1 MEMFFKF
8 AKSLSGEDLWSRPW
22 QLLALQHLH
31 QKIFVLM
38 SSSTNKPLSSS
49 SMCKALCYPIPRP
62 PLHTKP
68 PPPPLNPLPTPS
80 DVSDSTA
87 EQNMQ
92 TKGAGRMASPTTNSP
107 SGAPDWAPGT
117 NTLRAKTL
125 YFHLYHRRGIISI
138 LQMKKR
144 AQESSNLFSG
154 AFSHGIRIRTCAYLF
169 WPCGWPL
176 LWF

>member
-31 QKIFVLM
+31 QKTFVLM

-62 PLHTKP
+62 PVYTKP
-68 PPPPLNPLPTPS
+68 PPPPLKPPPTPS
-80 DVSDSTA
+80 DVSESTA

-92 TKGAGRMASPTTNSP
+92 TKGAGRMALPSTNSL
-107 SGAPDWAPGT
+107 SGLQTGHQAQTCWE
-117 NTLRAKTL
+117 
-125 YFHLYHRRGIISI
+125 RRPFTFTYTTEGASS
-138 LQMKKR
+138 LSCKWKKQ
-144 AQESSNLFSG
+144 AQESSNLFTWV
-154 AFSHGIRIRTCAYLF
+154 FSRGIRIRTHAYLS
-169 WPCGWPL
+169 WSCGWPL